1 MIMKK
6 FLSAILFLMFAGV
19 ASAQCIDIKVTPTAG
34 TCYSDAQLKVE
45 AKPVSPLPSGCPAPG
60 SEGYFVRLEGYG
72 TDSGLERMAGGTSGQ
87 YTFTSLNPGNYTVTV
102 YDAKNGNSEAKSVK
116 VISSYKIMNIQS
128 LQAIAPACNKNN
140 GGVKFKIPNGGIGPF
155 EITLLDMSDQVLV
168 PAQTFTRPTGNNYIE
183 VRGNNSHKVLPNTF
197 IKVKIKDITN
207 VHNNCGEER
216 ILPKVQ
222 IPALQN
228 DFSCI
233 DIRISNRYLTRSR
246 TDCNKYEVELRIK
259 EVGQD
264 RWLTQNPNITYS
276 EIKSFF
282 TQPGRAVVRFLNSS
296 KPQVDISSTFD
307 GYGFKLKFPSFIEK
321 GDEVEIIIKGPNN
334 TITERVR
341 FNEQI
346 VTPLCPRGDTFRT
359 YNNSY
364 KKNKPGS
371 CGAFEQS
378 LSLYHYLRA
387 GDWRTLPNLDGGTYP
402 YDVTWPVAP
411 VDISQYK
418 LEKSTTGNS
427 AGPWVEIPMVSGTPG
442 AGQARWTS
450 NIIYLDK
457 VGEGL
462 YRLTY
467 KDPMGCRGTCVR
479 EEYIKYIDKTTSNP
493 IEKIWNY
500 LKIGYGSYE
509 GTGAF
514 RFEEIGD
521 NKFYYPLKF
530 KIEPVDGTKSVTYQG
545 KLALGS
551 SVTRTITYPINYTN
565 KGDIRNFG
573 YTNLPS
579 TNYRIIVTD
588 ACSNTTT
595 RDYVLPA
602 MRYNPILKY
611 ERDCE
616 VGKII

>member
-1 MIMKK
+1 M
-6 FLSAILFLMFAGV
+6 
-19 ASAQCIDIKVTPTAG
+19 
-34 TCYSDAQLKVE
+34 
-45 AKPVSPLPSGCPAPG
+45 
-60 SEGYFVRLEGYG
+60 
-72 TDSGLERMAGGTSGQ
+72 
-87 YTFTSLNPGNYTVTV
+87 
-102 YDAKNGNSEAKSVK
+102 
-116 VISSYKIMNIQS
+116 
-128 LQAIAPACNKNN
+128 
-140 GGVKFKIPNGGIGPF
+140 
-155 EITLLDMSDQVLV
+155 
-168 PAQTFTRPTGNNYIE
+168 
-183 VRGNNSHKVLPNTF
+183 
-197 IKVKIKDITN
+197 KIKDITN

-427 AGPWVEIPMVSGTPG
+427 AGPWVEIPMVPGTPG

-500 LKIGYGSYE
+500 LKN
-509 GTGAF
+509 
-514 RFEEIGD
+514 R
-521 NKFYYPLKF
+521 LW
-530 KIEPVDGTKSVTYQG
+530 
-545 KLALGS
+545 
-551 SVTRTITYPINYTN
+551 
-565 KGDIRNFG
+565 
-573 YTNLPS
+573 
-579 TNYRIIVTD
+579 
-588 ACSNTTT
+588 
-595 RDYVLPA
+595 
-602 MRYNPILKY
+602 
-611 ERDCE
+611 
-616 VGKII
+616 